1 MVTIDKLAELGA
13 NTEEGVARCMGQ
25 EEFYMKLVGMVLAD
39 DGYDSLKKAIEA
51 HDLDEAFERAH
62 ALKGIVSN
70 VSLTPLLRP
79 ISEMTERLRTRE
91 DIDYSAFLAEMFEE
105 LDRFRAL

>member
-1 MVTIDKLAELGA
+1 MHKIK
-13 NTEEGVARCMGQ
+13 
-25 EEFYMKLVGMVLAD
+25 
-39 DGYDSLKKAIEA
+39 
-51 HDLDEAFERAH
+51 
-62 ALKGIVSN
+62 VSN